1 MWTRAA
7 QVVLFSSFAA
17 SCATAPP
24 PADPMAAL
32 RKDASSELS
41 CPSEF
46 IRITP
51 MGDETY
57 GPARWPKY
65 QEVQGCSMHVVYVAT
80 DAGYVLSTPRK
91 APSSKAPDH
100 VDVR

>member
-1 MWTRAA
+1 MRTHAA
-7 QVVLFSSFAA
+7 LVLFSSLAA

-24 PADPMAAL
+24 PADPIAAL
-32 RKDASSELS
+32 RNDAVSRLS

-51 MGDETY
+51 VGEETY
-57 GPARWPKY
+57 GPAHWPKY
-65 QEVQGCSMHVVYVAT
+65 QEVQGCSMHVMYVAT
-80 DAGYVLSTPRK
+80 DAGYVLNTPRP
-91 APSSKAPDH
+91 APLKGPDH